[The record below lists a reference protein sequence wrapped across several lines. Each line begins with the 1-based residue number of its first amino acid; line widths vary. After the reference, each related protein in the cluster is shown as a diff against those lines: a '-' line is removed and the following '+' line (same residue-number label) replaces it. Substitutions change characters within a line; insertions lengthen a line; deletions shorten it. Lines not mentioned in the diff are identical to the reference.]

1 MDLVEHDNTESL
13 GKALAALLGDPDRQ
27 TEMAIQNFSAAL
39 RMSMPEIIRQ
49 YLRTFDLQKCL
60 EALTS
65 VARLRK
71 MPRWVPFRP
80 LLVRMAGRR
89 MLKRIAASSKLSRGT
104 SIHCNGNADGAMH
117 IPGIAVDGDAEAV
130 GSWSGSNDGLAVRRS
145 SSAASSQDGDASE
158 YGENAHS
165 LDPTA
170 SPDSAS
176 GYRDSGDPE
185 PSPEHAGSRL
195 VASPRS
201 IVVQTREDRGER
213 DGQSGVDGGASWN
226 QRSGRE

>member
-1 MDLVEHDNTESL
+1 MDLVEHGSSESL
-13 GKALAALLGDPDRQ
+13 GKALAALLSDPDRQ
-27 TEMAIQNFSAAL
+27 TEMGIQNFSAAL

-89 MLKRIAASSKLSRGT
+89 MLKRMSASSRLNRGN
-104 SIHCNGNADGAMH
+104 SIHCDDKTDGAMR

-130 GSWSGSNDGLAVRRS
+130 GGWSSGNDRLAVQRGSAAASGEDGDRPQYRHHAQQLNPATAADATRLWRLRRS
-145 SSAASSQDGDASE
+145 R
-158 YGENAHS
+158 N
-165 LDPTA
+165 
-170 SPDSAS
+170 
-176 GYRDSGDPE
+176 
-185 PSPEHAGSRL
+185 
-195 VASPRS
+195 RS
-201 IVVQTREDRGER
+201 TG
-213 DGQSGVDGGASWN
+213 N
-226 QRSGRE
+226 